1 MLPDGPLNAA
11 VGETVMFTTT
21 LTPSENPVFSVSW
34 KFDGRNIITFSG
46 TNVTGPGYE
55 GRITLFM
62 STGSLELRNVAL
74 SDSGEYSVNI
84 LPQGGSIQN
93 GSTRLEVYGEQ
104 IAHVASLSVLNGD
117 N

>member
-1 MLPDGPLNAA
+1 MLPDVLNAA
-11 VGETVMFTTT
+11 VGKTVMFNTT
-21 LTPSENPVFSVSW
+21 LTPPENPFVAVDW
-34 KFDGRNIITFSG
+34 KFGDRFIFNSSSMNLTAPEYDGR
-46 TNVTGPGYE
+46 V
-55 GRITLFM
+55 TLFM